1 MDLDRVFRDHRGHAL
16 ATLIRLLGDWDVAE
30 EALQDAFE
38 AALLQWRDGGVPDNP
53 TGWLVK
59 TARFK
64 GIDRIRRRARLS
76 AKAKELEADPTYL
89 PPDDRD
95 EPEPDDDDAGADDR
109 LKLLFT
115 CCHPALQRD
124 AQVALTLRTL
134 CGLSTDEIARA
145 FLVPAP
151 TLAQRLVRAK
161 GKIAAARI
169 PYRVAPRE
177 EWPERLDAV
186 LSVVY
191 LVFNEGYAATAG
203 DALVRRDLCRE
214 AIRLARLLTELLPD
228 EGEPIG
234 LLALLLLHDSR
245 RDART
250 TAGGDIVLLED
261 QDRSR
266 WDRAEIAEGLA
277 LTERALGHRPPGPY
291 ALQAAISALHAEA
304 PRPGDTDWSQIHL
317 LYDELRR
324 RAPSPVVELNHAVA
338 VAMAQGLERGLALL
352 DGLAGVPEL
361 RAYHLLPAARAD
373 LLRRLGRYAEA
384 ADAYREALALVGNE
398 PERRFLLSRLDAI
411 IAACAPS
418 PT

>member
-1 MDLDRVFRDHRGHAL
+1 VDLDRVFRDHRGHAL

-38 AALLQWRDGGVPDNP
+38 AALLQWPEAGVPDNP
-53 TGWLVK
+53 TGWLVR

-64 GIDRIRRRARLS
+64 GIDRIRRRVRLAEKS
-76 AKAKELEADPTYL
+76 RELGADPTYL
-89 PPDDRD
+89 AG
-95 EPEPDDDDAGADDR
+95 EEPDEDQADDR

-145 FLVPAP
+145 FLLPVP

-161 GKIAAARI
+161 GKIAAAKI

-203 DALVRRDLCRE
+203 DALVRRDLCHE
-214 AIRLARLLTELLPD
+214 AIRLARLCTELLPD
-228 EGEPIG
+228 EPEPMG

-250 TAGGDIVLLED
+250 TAGGDLVLLED

-266 WDRAEIAEGLA
+266 WDRAEIAEGVA
-277 LTERALGHRPPGPY
+277 LTERALRAGPPGPY
-291 ALQAAISALHAEA
+291 ALQAAIAALHAEA
-304 PRPGDTDWSQIHL
+304 PRPEATDWRQIHL
-317 LYDELRR
+317 LYHELLR
-324 RAPSPVVELNHAVA
+324 RAPSPVVALNHAVA
-338 VAMAQGLERGLALL
+338 AAMADGPERGLALV
-352 DGLAGVPEL
+352 DELAGVPEL
-361 RAYHLLPAARAD
+361 RDYHLLPAARAD
-373 LLRRLGRYAEA
+373 LLRRLGRFVEA
-384 ADAYREALALVGNE
+384 AGAYREALAKVGNE
-398 PERRFLLSRLDAI
+398 PERRFLLQRLDAML
-411 IAACAPS
+411 AACEPS
-418 PT
+418 ST

>member
-1 MDLDRVFRDHRGHAL
+1 
-16 ATLIRLLGDWDVAE
+16 
-30 EALQDAFE
+30 
-38 AALLQWRDGGVPDNP
+38 
-53 TGWLVK
+53 
-59 TARFK
+59 
-64 GIDRIRRRARLS
+64 IRRRARLS
-76 AKAKELEADPTYL
+76 AKAKELEAEADPTYL
-89 PPDDRD
+89 RPDDRD

-177 EWPERLDAV
+177 EWPERPAAV
-186 LSVVY
+186 VAVGSSLFRGGS
-191 LVFNEGYAATAG
+191 AATAG
-203 DALVRRDLCRE
+203 DARVRRDLCRE

-250 TAGGDIVLLED
+250 TA
-261 QDRSR
+261 
-266 WDRAEIAEGLA
+266 
-277 LTERALGHRPPGPY
+277 
-291 ALQAAISALHAEA
+291 
-304 PRPGDTDWSQIHL
+304 
-317 LYDELRR
+317 
-324 RAPSPVVELNHAVA
+324 
-338 VAMAQGLERGLALL
+338 
-352 DGLAGVPEL
+352 
-361 RAYHLLPAARAD
+361 
-373 LLRRLGRYAEA
+373 
-384 ADAYREALALVGNE
+384 
-398 PERRFLLSRLDAI
+398 
-411 IAACAPS
+411 
-418 PT
+418 

>member
-1 MDLDRVFRDHRGHAL
+1 
-16 ATLIRLLGDWDVAE
+16 
-30 EALQDAFE
+30 
-38 AALLQWRDGGVPDNP
+38 
-53 TGWLVK
+53 
-59 TARFK
+59 
-64 GIDRIRRRARLS
+64 
-76 AKAKELEADPTYL
+76 
-89 PPDDRD
+89 
-95 EPEPDDDDAGADDR
+95 
-109 LKLLFT
+109 
-115 CCHPALQRD
+115 
-124 AQVALTLRTL
+124 
-134 CGLSTDEIARA
+134 
-145 FLVPAP
+145 
-151 TLAQRLVRAK
+151 
-161 GKIAAARI
+161 
-169 PYRVAPRE
+169 
-177 EWPERLDAV
+177 
-186 LSVVY
+186 
-191 LVFNEGYAATAG
+191 
-203 DALVRRDLCRE
+203 
-214 AIRLARLLTELLPD
+214 
-228 EGEPIG
+228 
-234 LLALLLLHDSR
+234 LHDSR

-304 PRPGDTDWSQIHL
+304 PRPGDTDWSQVHL

-384 ADAYREALALVGNE
+384 ADAYREALAMVGNE

>member
-1 MDLDRVFRDHRGHAL
+1 MDLDRVFRDHRGRAL

-38 AALLQWRDGGVPDNP
+38 AALLQWPEGGVPANP

-76 AKAKELEADPTYL
+76 EKARELEADPTYL
-89 PPDDRD
+89 QRDDGD
-95 EPEPDDDDAGADDR
+95 EPEEADDR

-145 FLVPAP
+145 FLLPTP

-161 GKIAAARI
+161 GKIAAAKI
-169 PYRVAPRE
+169 PYRVAPRD

-214 AIRLARLLTELLPD
+214 AIRLARVCAELLPD
-228 EGEPIG
+228 EGEPVG
-234 LLALLLLHDSR
+234 LLALLLLQDSR

-250 TAGGDIVLLED
+250 TPGGDVILLED
-261 QDRSR
+261 QDRGR

-277 LTERALGHRPPGPY
+277 LTDRALRSRPPGPY
-291 ALQAAISALHAEA
+291 ALQAAIAALHAEA
-304 PRPGDTDWSQIHL
+304 PGPEATDWRQIHL
-317 LYDELRR
+317 LYDELLR
-324 RAPSPVVELNHAVA
+324 RAPSPVVALNHAVA
-338 VAMAQGLERGLALL
+338 VAMAEGPEHGLALVDEL
-352 DGLAGVPEL
+352 SGVPEL
-361 RAYHLLPAARAD
+361 RGYHLLPAARAD
-373 LLRRLGRYAEA
+373 LLRRLGRYGEA
-384 ADAYREALALVGNE
+384 ADAYREALAKVGNE
-398 PERRFLLSRLDAI
+398 PERRFLLQRLDAM
-411 IAACAPS
+411 IAACEPS
-418 PT
+418 ST